1 MNRVKTGINGLDD
14 LIEGGFPE
22 GRTILLSGACG
33 TGKTIFGMQYIYEG
47 VKNYSEPG
55 IYVTLDERPELIR
68 EDMLRFGWDLKELED
83 KELIQIL
90 DGSLAKIG
98 LPSEEE
104 LSIPASGFDL
114 DKLLL
119 EIMRL
124 VKRINAKRI
133 VFDSIPA
140 LGLNFEKETSVRKA
154 ILKISYLLS
163 KTGVTSILT
172 SETIEG
178 DNKFS
183 KYGVEEYVADGVI
196 LMHYMGVGTQTNRTM
211 HIRKMRATNHSEE
224 LHPLKITSQ
233 GIKIE
238 KIEDVYKEV

>member
-1 MNRVKTGINGLDD
+1 MNRVKTGIQGLDN
-14 LIEGGFPE
+14 LVEGGIPQ
-22 GRTILLSGACG
+22 GRTVLLAGACG

-47 VKNYSEPG
+47 AKTFSEPG

-68 EDMLRFGWDLKELED
+68 EDMLRFGWDLRGLEE
-83 KELIQIL
+83 KGLIQII

-104 LSIPASGFDL
+104 LSVPASGFDL

-124 VKRINAKRI
+124 TKRTNAKRV

-140 LGLNFEKETSVRKA
+140 LGLNFEKDTDVRKA
-154 ILKISYLLS
+154 ILKISYLLNR
-163 KTGVTSILT
+163 TGVTSILT
-172 SETIEG
+172 SEIVEG
-178 DNKFS
+178 ENKFS

-196 LMHYMGVGTQTNRTM
+196 VMHYMGVGTQSNRTI
-211 HIRKMRATNHSEE
+211 HIRKMRATKHSEE
-224 LHPLKITSQ
+224 LHPLKITDK

-238 KIEDVYKEV
+238 KIEDAYEKV